1 MWEGE
6 IRVELSE
13 ELTCVRCELLGE
25 KRVSRRGDSS
35 EEEAGISFGCV
46 VTGAS
51 VCVRSEFVL
60 HR

>member
-25 KRVSRRGDSS
+25 KRVSRRGGFIGGRSWDFVWVCGHGS
-35 EEEAGISFGCV
+35 ECV
-46 VTGAS
+46 CA
-51 VCVRSEFVL
+51 F
-60 HR
+60 